1 MFPDCKLHC
10 KAMVI
15 KIAFYWHKNSNVNQW
30 NAKESTEINPCLYDQ
45 LIYDKGNKNIQC
57 GRGSLVNNVG
67 KTGQLICKRIKLDY
81 FLKSYTKTNSK
92 GLKN

>member
-15 KIAFYWHKNSNVNQW
+15 KIAFYWHKNSNVNQS
-30 NAKESTEINPCLYDQ
+30 NARESTEINPCLYDQ
-45 LIYDKGNKNIQC
+45 LIYDKGNKNIQW

-67 KTGQLICKRIKLDY
+67 KTGQLYAKESNWTTFSNHIQKQTQMD
-81 FLKSYTKTNSK
+81 
-92 GLKN
+92 